1 MSKFEPKPCQHCGSL
16 AQFVDDKDAFENTER
31 GVTCTACPATMTY
44 HVDALPHDDLKSEDD
59 RMVAAW
65 NRRAPDPVREK
76 LVGALRKAEIFIS
89 GFEGD
94 ETQEG
99 IAELLSGIRAAI
111 AKATGEAG

>member
-1 MSKFEPKPCQHCGSL
+1 MSEFEPKPCQHCGSL
-16 AQFVDDKDAFENTER
+16 AQFVDCKDAFENSER
-31 GVTCTACPATMTY
+31 GVACTACPANMTY

-76 LVGALRKAEIFIS
+76 LVDALRKAESFVS

-94 ETQEG
+94 ELQER
-99 IAELLSGIRAAI
+99 IDELLTGIRAAI
-111 AKATGEAG
+111 AKAEGRS